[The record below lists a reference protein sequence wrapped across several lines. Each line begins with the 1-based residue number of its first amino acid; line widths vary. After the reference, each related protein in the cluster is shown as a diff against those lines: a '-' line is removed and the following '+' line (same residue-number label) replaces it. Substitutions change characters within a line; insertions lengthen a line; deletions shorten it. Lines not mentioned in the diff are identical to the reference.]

1 MCTSLSKLNYKEL
14 PTKIKVSKIE
24 KGDFMDGILIINKPA
39 GMTSHDVI
47 NKLRR
52 KYNQKKFGHSGTLD
66 PEATGVLV
74 VLCGKA
80 CKVLQFLSDTDKKYV
95 ASIQLGF
102 STTTD
107 DIFGDKICE
116 KPINRDFD
124 FSSVLKEFEGKI
136 TQRVPMASAKKIG
149 GKKLM
154 DYQRKKINIEP
165 VYQDVEIYS
174 MESIDSKDLS
184 FEVHCSS
191 GTYVRSICRDFAHRT
206 NNEGCMKSLCRTAVG
221 RFTIENA
228 QSIEEPPILYPIS
241 SVLEHLPF
249 VEYENIDEVYHG
261 KRISLNMTAPL
272 ICITENHQ
280 PIAIYELEGKN
291 QYKSKRGLW

>member
-1 MCTSLSKLNYKEL
+1 M
-14 PTKIKVSKIE
+14 PTKLKVSKIE
-24 KGDFMDGILIINKPA
+24 KGDFMDGILVINKPA

-47 NKLRR
+47 NKLRK

-80 CKVLQFLSDTDKKYV
+80 CKALQFLSDTDKKYI
-95 ASIQLGF
+95 ASIQLGY

-107 DIFGDKICE
+107 DIFGEKISE

-124 FSSVLKEFEGKI
+124 FSSVLKEFQGKI
-136 TQRVPMASAKKIG
+136 SQRVPMTSAKKID

-154 DYQRKKINIEP
+154 DYQRKNINIEP
-165 VYQDVEIYS
+165 VYQEVEIYS
-174 MESIDSKDLS
+174 IQSIDTEELS

-191 GTYVRSICRDFAHRT
+191 GTYVRSICRDLANKT
-206 NNEGCMKSLCRTAVG
+206 NNEGCMKSLCRTSVG
-221 RFTIENA
+221 RFTIDQA
-228 QSIEEPPILYPIS
+228 QSIDDEPIIYPLS
-241 SVLEHLPF
+241 TVLDHIPF
-249 VEYENIDEVYHG
+249 LEYENIEEVYHG
-261 KRISLNMTAPL
+261 KRIFVNRSEPL
-272 ICITENHQ
+272 LCITKNNQ
-280 PIAIYELEGKN
+280 PVAIYELESKN